1 MDRILE
7 IRNLCAFYGDHQ
19 ALFDVSLDL
28 ERHHALGLVGESGSG
43 KSTLARAVTGLLR
56 DCTGEIRFEGELQ
69 SGRRS
74 AQFCRKVQMVFQNP
88 DASLNPKHRI
98 GTILT
103 DGMVVQGIPRKQA
116 MDACRELI
124 ARMELPTDTLER
136 YPRSFSGGQKQRIA
150 LARAL
155 CTEPELLILDEP
167 TSALD
172 VSVQRKMLELINEIR
187 RERDLT
193 VLFISHDLGV
203 IHAVC
208 DDIAV
213 LKGGRLQETGSCSAF
228 FASPQTEYGRELL
241 SAVPR
246 IAYN

>member
-1 MDRILE
+1 MLE
-7 IRNLCAFYGDHQ
+7 IRNLCAFYGDTQ
-19 ALFDVSLDL
+19 ALFNVDLDL

-43 KSTLARAVTGLLR
+43 KSTLARAVTGLLK
-56 DCTGEIRFEGELQ
+56 DCTGEIVFEGKVQ
-69 SGRRS
+69 KGKRS
-74 AQFCRKVQMVFQNP
+74 ATFCRKVQMVFQNP

-103 DGMVVQGIPRKQA
+103 DGMVIQGIPRQRA

-124 ARMELPTDTLER
+124 AKLELPEDTLDR

-172 VSVQRKMLELINEIR
+172 VSVQKKMLELINEIR

-203 IHAVC
+203 INAVC

-213 LKGGRLQETGSCSAF
+213 LKDGKLVETGECASF
-228 FASPQTEYGRELL
+228 FTSPKTDYGRQLL